1 MSISKSSPSSK
12 SSSASPTTPPTA
24 PSTARDENLNPIARA
39 LREKLEEAAP
49 EILSMLSAYGRR
61 LYFPKGIISQTAEAK
76 EKAHRFNATIGI
88 ATEADGPMIL
98 PSISEQLGDVAAVD
112 AVTYAPPAGRP
123 DLRVRWREKLLAEN
137 PSLRDK
143 NFGQPLV
150 TSAITHGLS
159 LAGEL
164 FLDPGDV
171 VLMPDKLWGNYR
183 LSYEV
188 HLGAKIETFPFYS
201 ADGGLNTEGFER
213 RLEEL
218 ADGCRAG
225 HKKIVVLLNFP
236 NNPTGYM
243 PTPAEGDALT
253 AALVGQAEHGTHL
266 IVLCDDAYFGL
277 FYHLGGESMTESL
290 FGKLTGQHPN
300 LLAVKL
306 DGATKE
312 LFVWGLRCGF
322 ITFGPGR
329 PETAEVV
336 CEVLDAKVR
345 GAIRGGVSNV
355 PQLSQTLVERALAS
369 PKLAAEREA
378 KRLILAAR
386 AKRVFEVAN
395 EPRFAESWQV
405 YPFNSGYFML
415 LKVEGVDAEKLRLH
429 LLEEF
434 GVGLIATSPTD
445 IRVAFSCLE
454 EEDVEP
460 LFEDLH
466 KAVQA
471 LR

>member
-1 MSISKSSPSSK
+1 MSFPEAK
-12 SSSASPTTPPTA
+12 
-24 PSTARDENLNPIARA
+24 LNPIAQS
-39 LREKLEEAAP
+39 LQEKLEEAAP
-49 EILSMLSAYGRR
+49 EVLAMLSAYGRR

-76 EKAHRFNATIGI
+76 QKAHRFNATIGI
-88 ATEADGPMIL
+88 ATEKEGPMAL
-98 PSISEQLGDVAAVD
+98 PSIASQLGDVPIAD

-123 DLRVRWREKLLAEN
+123 GLRSLWREKLLAEN
-137 PSLRDK
+137 PSLADK
-143 NFGQPLV
+143 NFSLPIV

-164 FLDPGDV
+164 FLDPGDII
-171 VLMPDKLWGNYR
+171 LMPDKLWGNYR
-183 LSYEV
+183 LTYEV
-188 HLGAKIETFPFYS
+188 HHGAKIETFPFYS
-201 ADGGLNTEGFER
+201 AAGGLNTEGFAA

-218 ADGCRAG
+218 GGGRE
-225 HKKIVVLLNFP
+225 KLVVVLNFP

-243 PTPAEGDALT
+243 PTPAEGDAIA
-253 AALVGQAEHGTHL
+253 AALERQAERGTKL
-266 IVLCDDAYFGL
+266 VVLCDDAYFGL
-277 FYHLGGESMTESL
+277 FYHLGGSSMVESL
-290 FGKLTGQHPN
+290 FGKLTGRHPN

-322 ITFGPGR
+322 VTFGPGR

-355 PQLSQTLVERALAS
+355 PQLSQTLVERALVS
-369 PKLAAEREA
+369 PHLAEERDKKCETLRLRAER
-378 KRLILAAR
+378 
-386 AKRVFEVAN
+386 VFQVAN
-395 EPRFAESWQV
+395 EPRYAESWQV

-415 LKVEGVDAEKLRLH
+415 VKVDGVDAEKLRLH
-429 LLEEF
+429 LLEEH

-445 IRVAFSCLE
+445 IRVAFSCLDAA
-454 EEDVEP
+454 DVEP
-460 LFEDLH
+460 LFEALH
-466 KAVQA
+466 LAIQT

>member
-1 MSISKSSPSSK
+1 MSIRE
-12 SSSASPTTPPTA
+12 A
-24 PSTARDENLNPIARA
+24 NLNPIAQS
-39 LREKLEEAAP
+39 LREKLEGAAP
-49 EILSMLSAYGRR
+49 EVLAMLSAYGQR

-76 EKAHRFNATIGI
+76 QKAHRFNATIGI
-88 ATEADGPMIL
+88 ATEADGPMAL
-98 PSISEQLGDVAAVD
+98 PSIISQLGEVPIAD

-123 DLRVRWREKLLAEN
+123 GLRTLWRKKLLAEN
-137 PSLRDK
+137 PSLADK
-143 NFGQPLV
+143 NFGQPIV

-183 LSYEV
+183 LMYEV
-188 HLGAKIETFPFYS
+188 HHGAKIETFPFYN
-201 ADGGLNTEGFER
+201 ATGGLNTQGFAA

-218 ADGCRAG
+218 AEGRE
-225 HKKIVVLLNFP
+225 KLIVLLNFP

-243 PTPAEGDALT
+243 PTPAEGDALA
-253 AALVGQAEHGTHL
+253 AALERQAERGTNL
-266 IVLCDDAYFGL
+266 VVFCDDAYFGL
-277 FYHLGGESMTESL
+277 FYHLGGQSMTESL
-290 FGKLTGQHPN
+290 FGKLTGRHPN
-300 LLAVKL
+300 LLGVKL

-322 ITFGPGR
+322 VTFGPGR

-345 GAIRGGVSNV
+345 GAIRGGISNV
-355 PQLSQTLVERALAS
+355 PQLSQTLVERALVS
-369 PKLAAEREA
+369 PSLAAERDA
-378 KRLILAAR
+378 KCELLRVR
-386 AKRVFEVAN
+386 AEHVFEVAHQ
-395 EPRFAESWQV
+395 PRYAESWQV

-415 LKVEGVDAEKLRLH
+415 IKVEGVDAEKLRLH
-429 LLEEF
+429 LLEVH

-454 EEDVEP
+454 ATDAEP
-460 LFEDLH
+460 LFEALH
-466 KAVQA
+466 LAIQT